1 MMRFVDVEDKGN
13 LSASP
18 SELSLTLCASDSSC
32 VGLPLALASGK
43 YCSQA
48 IYEEERLNIEHD
60 SVKEACI

>member
-1 MMRFVDVEDKGN
+1 MMRFGDVEDKGN

-32 VGLPLALASGK
+32 VGLPSALASGK

-48 IYEEERLNIEHD
+48 IYQEERF
-60 SVKEACI
+60 